1 MNILAQLK
9 QPIIDGDG
17 TPKTQVVADFYVD
30 DDNLVANTA
39 FGVAVIRREDV
50 GPVVMILPDEFD
62 RTTLES
68 RGHILIL
75 N

>member
-30 DDNLVANTA
+30 DDNLVANTMY
-39 FGVAVIRREDV
+39 GVMVIRREDV
-50 GPVVMILPDEFD
+50 GPVAMILPDEFD
-62 RTTLES
+62 RSSLED
-68 RGHILIL
+68 RGHILVL